1 MKNFETQKYGI
12 SLRALETRELD
23 DLMASVM
30 REMRR
35 RDSDHVKGDVINGT
49 HKLGKLR
56 RTAKLG
62 EYPPPGKGLKANS

>member
-1 MKNFETQKYGI
+1 MTPIWRRIEDAPSMKNHETQKYGF
-12 SLRALETRELD
+12 SLKDLETKDLD

-56 RTAKLG
+56 RTGRL
-62 EYPPPGKGLKANS
+62 P